1 MSVPAPKVARVT
13 WPAAYRIIRSRFPP
27 INLFEDIADPADWDA
42 LAAAE
47 MKTNPR
53 FAEALGELG
62 LVPAERRVNG
72 PGASW
77 VMAAFTHISPD
88 RPSRFADGT
97 FGAYYAGD
105 SFEVALAETLFHHAR
120 FMRATAEPSGLTS
133 DFRELVGTVDAE
145 LHDLR
150 ADGYALCLD
159 PDDYA
164 ISQGLARQLRAGGSN
179 GVVYPSVRQGGGQ
192 CIAAFHPDVVVIPAQ
207 GRHLSYYWDGTRVSR
222 IQDLTT
228 GTVYEVS

>member
-1 MSVPAPKVARVT
+1 M
-13 WPAAYRIIRSRFPP
+13 
-27 INLFEDIADPADWDA
+27 
-42 LAAAE
+42 
-47 MKTNPR
+47 
-53 FAEALGELG
+53 
-62 LVPAERRVNG
+62 
-72 PGASW
+72 
-77 VMAAFTHISPD
+77 
-88 RPSRFADGT
+88 
-97 FGAYYAGD
+97 
-105 SFEVALAETLFHHAR
+105 
-120 FMRATAEPSGLTS
+120 
-133 DFRELVGTVDAE
+133 GTVDAE

-192 CIAAFHPDVVVIPAQ
+192 CIAAFHPDVVGIPAQ